1 MMFFKKRVFTREQE
15 QQLLEAIRKAEL
27 QTSGEIRVHVD
38 SAHVTEPLERAKE
51 MFTKL
56 KMHKTEL
63 RNGILFYINF
73 KERKFAVWGD
83 EGINKNV
90 PENFWDNIKETAVNH
105 FKNDEVIEGL
115 GKCIEMCGEQLKHYF
130 PVSSSD
136 KNELKNDISY

>member
-1 MMFFKKRVFTREQE
+1 MFFKKRVFSREQE
-15 QQLLEAIRKAEL
+15 QQLLEAIRKAEQ

-38 SAHVTEPLERAKE
+38 SANVNEPLERAKE
-51 MFTKL
+51 MFAKL

-83 EGINKNV
+83 VGIDQKV
-90 PENFWDNIKETAVNH
+90 PANFWDNIKETAVEH
-105 FKNDEVIEGL
+105 FKKDEIVEGL
-115 GKCIEMCGEQLKHYF
+115 SICIQMCGDQLKQYF
-130 PVSSSD
+130 PVSSQD

>member
-1 MMFFKKRVFTREQE
+1 MFFKKRVFSREQE
-15 QQLLEAIRKAEL
+15 QQLLEAIRKAEQ

-38 SAHVTEPLERAKE
+38 SAHVNEPLERAKE
-51 MFTKL
+51 MFAKL

-83 EGINKNV
+83 VGIDQKV
-90 PENFWDNIKETAVNH
+90 PTNFWDSIKETAVEH
-105 FKNDEVIEGL
+105 FKKDEIVEGL
-115 GKCIEMCGEQLKHYF
+115 SKCIHMCGDQLKQYF
-130 PVSSSD
+130 PVSSQD